1 MSVLKRITLL
11 LIAFPAAAL
20 LVTLALANRHAVRM
34 VLDPFRPEAPVLSLE
49 LPFYLYLFGALIVG
63 VMLGGAAVWFG
74 QSRWRHAARVK
85 NQEARRWRA
94 EADRLSRERDANV
107 AGQKQL
113 LAVHR

>member
-1 MSVLKRITLL
+1 MGVLRRIL
-11 LIAFPAAAL
+11 LIVVAFPAAAL
-20 LVTLALANRHAVRM
+20 LVTLALANRHGVRM

-49 LPFYLYLFGALIVG
+49 LPFYIYLFGALIVG
-63 VMLGGAAVWFG
+63 VALGGFATWFG

-94 EADRLSRERDANV
+94 EADRLARERDDQV

-113 LAVHR
+113 ALAHR